1 MFDRGYND
9 FSLYLQIHQKGA
21 YFVTRLRKNCQ
32 FQVLQSK
39 EFDHPDLISDSII
52 RFTGNQSSENYSED
66 IRLMKVRDADGE
78 TVGFLTNN
86 KDLTAETISEIY
98 RERWNIELFFKA
110 IKQNLKIKTFVGTSE
125 NAVMTQVY
133 TALISILLLKF
144 LQLKSTF
151 RWSLSNLVA
160 LLRMNLFTQKNLWE
174 WINNP
179 FGQPP
184 DDSVVDAVQMT
195 MQFGQHE
202 A

>member
-1 MFDRGYND
+1 
-9 FSLYLQIHQKGA
+9 
-21 YFVTRLRKNCQ
+21 
-32 FQVLQSK
+32 
-39 EFDHPDLISDSII
+39 
-52 RFTGNQSSENYSED
+52 
-66 IRLMKVRDADGE
+66 MKVRDADGE